1 MVCWPGDLKQQVIDG
16 GIIATLTKKL
26 EDGERHG
33 VRMSLLCLEIL
44 GMSGNGL

>member
-1 MVCWPGDLKQQVIDG
+1 MVCWPGDLKQQVMDG
-16 GIIATLTKKL
+16 GIIATLTKL